1 MAVTQY
7 IGARYVPLFYTAS
20 DNTNNWE
27 AGVQYEPLTI
37 VTYLNQSYASKK
49 PVPVSVGNPAD
60 NPDYWVITG
69 AYNAQV
75 AQMQQDLDDLE
86 LRVVVVE
93 DKVKDYPN
101 YIMIGDSYGYASGTH
116 NGWIDK
122 LALKLG
128 LTEGVDLF
136 SSSVGGSGLDTTPTS
151 FYTQLSSVI
160 SGMSADELADVGT
173 VIIIGGSNDMGK
185 AVSILEPAMA
195 TLINLAK
202 TNCPNAEIWVGC
214 GTGNYDNHFATA
226 QKSRIVEAY
235 RKGASYGAKYLN
247 NIEYCLHDRSV
258 INADKVHPNNAGYDE
273 LTNAI
278 YAALHGSFNY
288 KYQEFGL
295 VFTPINA
302 TEICN
307 YTIDIDNGLTKIQ
320 TTSGWTI
327 TRSAAVNFGY
337 NKEVDLGSF
346 ANLNML
352 GDDLSYFQFNRTQI
366 NMVITVANSDSSIV
380 RQTNIS
386 ARIDDN
392 GHLWIRNVDVET
404 AGGTSMFAS
413 AAKFIIPQFT
423 IIAPTVAC

>member
-86 LRVVVVE
+86 LRVDTVE
-93 DKVKDYPN
+93 DKVKDYPG
-101 YIMIGDSYGYASGTH
+101 YVMIGDSYGYASGSH

-122 LALKLG
+122 LAVKFG

-136 SSSVGGSGLDTTPTS
+136 SSSVGGSGLLTSPTS
-151 FYTQLSSVI
+151 FYTQLQSVI
-160 SGMSADELADVGT
+160 SGMTADEIASVGN
-173 VIIIGGSNDMGK
+173 VIIIGGSNDMGHTV
-185 AVSILEPAMA
+185 AELEPAVE
-195 TLINLAK
+195 TLVNAAK
-202 TNCPNAEIWVGC
+202 TNFPNAVVWMGM
-214 GTGNYDNHFATA
+214 GSGNYDNHFATA

-235 RKGASYGAKYLN
+235 RKCGGYGAKYLN
-247 NIEYCLHDRSV
+247 NLEYCLHDRSL
-258 INADKVHPNNAGYDE
+258 INPDKVHPNNNGYVE

-278 YAALHGSFNY
+278 CAALNGSYNY
-288 KYQEFGL
+288 KYQEYGL
-295 VFTPINA
+295 VLTPINA
-302 TEICN
+302 TTVCN
-307 YTIDIDNGLTKIQ
+307 YSIDIDNGFAKIQ
-320 TTSGWTI
+320 STSTWDIQRTD
-327 TRSAAVNFGY
+327 TVDVGY
-337 NKEVDLGSF
+337 NKEVDIGAF

-352 GDDLSYFQFNRTQI
+352 GDDLLYYQFNRTQI
-366 NMVITVANSDSSIV
+366 NMVITIANGGNLK
-380 RQTNIS
+380 QTAVT
-386 ARIDDN
+386 ARIDDI
-392 GHLWIRNVDVET
+392 GHLWIRNVDVE
-404 AGGTSMFAS
+404 ASGSTSMYAT
-413 AAKFIIPQFT
+413 ANRFIIPQFT
-423 IIAPTVAC
+423 IMAPTLAC

>member
-86 LRVVVVE
+86 LRVDVVE
-93 DKVKDYPN
+93 DKVKDYPS
-101 YIMIGDSYGYASGTH
+101 YVMIGDSYGYASGSH

-122 LALKLG
+122 LAVKFG
-128 LTEGVDLF
+128 LTEGIDLF
-136 SSSVGGSGLDTTPTS
+136 SSSVGGSGLLTTPTS
-151 FYTQLSSVI
+151 FYTQLQSIV
-160 SGMSADELADVGT
+160 SGMTAEEIASVGN
-173 VIIIGGSNDMGK
+173 VIIVGGSNDAGFNLGQM
-185 AVSILEPAMA
+185 EPAVE
-195 TLINLAK
+195 TLVNAAK
-202 TNCPNAEIWVGC
+202 TSFPNAVVWMGM
-214 GTGNYDNHFATA
+214 GSGNYDNHFATA

-235 RKGASYGAKYLN
+235 RKSASYGAKYLK
-247 NIEYCLHDRSV
+247 NIEYCLHDRTL
-258 INADKVHPNNAGYDE
+258 INPDKVHPTNNGYIE

-278 YAALHGSFNY
+278 YAALNDSFSY

-295 VFTPINA
+295 VFTPNSS
-302 TEICN
+302 TSNCN
-307 YTIDIDNGLTKIQ
+307 YTIDIDNGLAKIQ
-320 TTSGWTI
+320 STNTTWDI
-327 TRSAAVNFGY
+327 ARSDTVDFSYLN
-337 NKEVDLGSF
+337 EVDLGTF

-352 GDDLSYFQFNRTQI
+352 GDDLSYYQFNRTQT
-366 NMVITVANSDSSIV
+366 NMVITVSNGNMIK
-380 RQTNIS
+380 QTAVD
-386 ARIDDN
+386 ARIDN
-392 GHLWIRNVDVET
+392 AGHLWLRNVDAEVS
-404 AGGTSMFAS
+404 GGTSMFAT
-413 AAKFIIPQFT
+413 ANRFIIPSFT
-423 IIAPTVAC
+423 IIAPTLAC